1 MSNDLF
7 IIWLYN
13 KFGMYFTDFKF
24 KYENGEPLISY
35 KEITT
40 GRVHKQPLSELYAT
54 YITEYEKF
62 YKQSEES
69 SDSPPSSPRP
79 RARGG
84 YKTHIKRNC
93 RKSHKGAYRK
103 KHIKRTKKHH
113 K

>member
-1 MSNDLF
+1 MSDDLF

-13 KFGMYFTDFKF
+13 KFGMYYTDFEF
-24 KYENGEPLISY
+24 KRENGEPLISY

-40 GRVHKQPLSELYAT
+40 ERVHKQPLSHLLERYR
-54 YITEYEKF
+54 TEYEKF

-69 SDSPPSSPRP
+69 SDSPPGSP
-79 RARGG
+79 RGG

-103 KHIKRTKKHH
+103 KHIKRIKRTKKHH